1 MIVGKII
8 GTANTKEFK
17 FLVTGKIK
25 KFDYVQVYNENG
37 HYCLC
42 QVVELSRDDEKKVAD
57 CIVLGFKDSD
67 GLIKLPREPFKPGT
81 EVLVASDDFIKEV
94 IEIQKNG
101 LFIGFLEGKRIP
113 VYLDTNKLL
122 TKHLAVIAKSGSGK
136 SYAMGVITEEI
147 LKKDIPLLIID
158 PHGEYS
164 SLRFPNYDSEEEL
177 KKIGLKPIGFSD
189 KVVEYGDPQ
198 VNPKCAPLRLKE
210 NLTPEEFVNLFP
222 AKLNSSQQVMLYNIL
237 RTLEEPTIDD
247 IILALET
254 ENSSAKINLIT
265 QLKYLKNT
273 GLFDSQGVI
282 YSELIKK
289 GVCSII
295 NLKGYSW
302 DVQTLIVHK
311 ILSDLFLL
319 RKRNEVP
326 PFFCIIE
333 EAHNFCPERSFG
345 EAKSSQI
352 IRTIASEGRKFGLGL
367 AIVSQR
373 PARVD
378 KNVLSQCSTQIIL
391 KTTNPN
397 DLKAISN
404 SVEGL
409 TSESEKEIRNLPIG
423 TAIVSGV
430 LDRPLFVKI
439 RPRQTKHGGD
449 AFNFDESNEKIIDK
463 PDALP
468 LIKPRIPK
476 KDLEIITNKKLK
488 EVLVPAVYLTLE
500 SGNKKFKVL
509 FDLINGFVI
518 KDIDKRTYLKEI
530 PREPAEMESFY
541 KIEFVQDYK
550 FDKKLEPKISENE
563 VVSKVDKL
571 FKVVSKRHCFF
582 VLYAPEN

>member
-17 FLVTGKIK
+17 FLVKGKIR

-42 QVVELSRDDEKKVAD
+42 QVIELNRDNEKTVAD
-57 CIVLGFKDSD
+57 CIVLGFKDKDS
-67 GLIKLPREPFKPGT
+67 LIKLPREPFKPET
-81 EVLVASDDFIKEV
+81 EVLTASDDFISEI

-101 LFIGFLEGKRIP
+101 LFLGFLDGRQIP
-113 VYLDTNKLL
+113 VCLDTNKLL
-122 TKHLAVIAKSGSGK
+122 TKHLAILAKSGSGK
-136 SYAMGVITEEI
+136 SYALGVLVEEI
-147 LKKDIPLLIID
+147 IRKEIPLLIID

-164 SLRFPNYDSEEEL
+164 SLRLPNYDAEDEL
-177 KKIGLKPIGFSD
+177 KKIGLKPVGFTD
-189 KVVEYGDPQ
+189 RIVEYGDPQ
-198 VNPKCAPLRLKE
+198 VNPACAPLRLKE
-210 NLTPEEFVNLFP
+210 NLSPEEFVNMFP

-237 RTLEEPTIDD
+237 RTLDEPTIDD
-247 IILALET
+247 IILALESET
-254 ENSSAKINLIT
+254 GSSKIGLIS
-265 QLKYLKNT
+265 QLKYLKT
-273 GLFDSQGVI
+273 TDLFDTQGIV

-289 GVCSII
+289 SICSIL
-295 NLKGYSW
+295 NLKGYSL
-302 DVQTLIVHK
+302 DLQTLIVHK

-326 PFFCIIE
+326 PFFCVIE

-409 TSESEKEIRNLPIG
+409 NSESEKEIRNLPVG
-423 TAIVSGV
+423 TAIVSGI

-439 RPRQTKHGGD
+439 RIRQTKHGGN
-449 AFNFDESNEKIIDK
+449 AFNFDDDFENNVIDAK
-463 PDALP
+463 AQLP
-468 LIKPRIPK
+468 LIKPRVAK
-476 KDLEIITNKKLK
+476 KDLELIANKKLK
-488 EVLVPAVYLTLE
+488 EVLVPGLYVTLE
-500 SGNKKFKVL
+500 DNNRRFKVL
-509 FDLINGFVI
+509 FDLINGFI
-518 KDIDKRTYLKEI
+518 ITDIDQRKYLKEI
-530 PREPAEMESFY
+530 SKEPEDMESFY
-541 KIEFVQDYK
+541 QIEYVSEYDC
-550 FDKKLEPKISENE
+550 DKKLEPKISEE
-563 VVSKVDKL
+563 EIISKVGKV
-571 FKVVSKRHCFF
+571 FKVVSKKLCYFI
-582 VLYAPEN
+582 LYAVA